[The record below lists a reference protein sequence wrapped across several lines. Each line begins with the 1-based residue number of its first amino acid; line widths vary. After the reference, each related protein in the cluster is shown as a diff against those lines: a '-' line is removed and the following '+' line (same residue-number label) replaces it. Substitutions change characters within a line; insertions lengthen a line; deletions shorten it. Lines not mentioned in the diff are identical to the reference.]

1 MTSWLE
7 PLGRD
12 RARRRAG
19 RPAAGEVAEGGER
32 NSDTRTDLLVV
43 PSLEPQPSLPLREP
57 CSLISRCGPSRAHPF
72 AARGEPVAGARP
84 LEPAGG
90 IWPAWGPRR
99 ARWPAARAAV
109 GSQAPRQRSDS
120 FRAIFAAMNASIV
133 RLDTPLEPD
142 VSTPAADRLLVGVPE
157 HRVWNYFTDST
168 QTFFAGRWSGTRGKW
183 RVRYTENELCV
194 MTAGRVVITSDSGER
209 SEFGPGAAFVIPS
222 GFTGTW
228 EVLEDCEKV
237 YAIFEPRT

>member
-1 MTSWLE
+1 MTSSWLE

-19 RPAAGEVAEGGER
+19 RPAA
-32 NSDTRTDLLVV
+32 
-43 PSLEPQPSLPLREP
+43 Q
-57 CSLISRCGPSRAHPF
+57 
-72 AARGEPVAGARP
+72 P

-90 IWPAWGPRR
+90 LWPAWGPRR
-99 ARWPAARAAV
+99 AQWSAAQATPKRPARF
-109 GSQAPRQRSDS
+109 S
-120 FRAIFAAMNASIV
+120 AIFAAMNASIV
-133 RLDTPLEPD
+133 RLDGPLEPD

-194 MTAGRVVITSDSGER
+194 MTAGRVVITSDTGER
-209 SEFGPGAAFVIPS
+209 GEFGPGAAFVIPA
-222 GFTGTW
+222 GFSGTW
-228 EVLEDCEKV
+228 EVLEDCAKV